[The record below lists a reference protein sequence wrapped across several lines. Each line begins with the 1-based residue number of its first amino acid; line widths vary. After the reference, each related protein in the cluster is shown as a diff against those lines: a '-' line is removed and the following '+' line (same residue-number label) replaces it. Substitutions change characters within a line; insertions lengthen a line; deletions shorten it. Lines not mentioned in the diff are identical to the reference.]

1 MAQHSRLSVA
11 PPPTPP
17 ARVSTGQL
25 LLRGQVTLTFF
36 AVLAHTAV
44 FNLLGAPGAAVVLAV
59 LFAGIL
65 ATAIPAVVRQRPARF
80 PWRRLPWAALAYV
93 AFAFLSVLWS
103 RWPQA
108 TALTWALQAA
118 VTAAALFAAFVLSW
132 QQLIRSLSSAL
143 KWILGLSLVLEAWVA
158 LRGRPLLP
166 NFADVPAGKID
177 PQWYW
182 VRGNLLGGGRLQG
195 IVGNANTLAFLC
207 VLALI
212 VFGVLFAARVRRRG
226 VLVVWMAI
234 AAFLLVRASSA
245 TAVLSL
251 LAVAVVL
258 ALTLLMRRTRR
269 PEQRTRLYLL
279 FAGLGLVTLLAL
291 WLARDAVFGLLGRG
305 SDLTGRQ
312 GIWDAVLARAAER
325 PLAGNGFSSPWVPW
339 DPAFSGWIVDHGIT
353 VFHAHEMWLDVF
365 LQLGAIGVALMAV
378 VFLAMTWRAWF
389 FAVDRPRWD
398 LRTDRPYSALA
409 LLPVLVTTMLLVQG
423 LVESGPIMLWGWM
436 LVVLLSFKMKAVPLV
451 GRGLSERDRTVETG
465 TPARRA
471 P

>member
-1 MAQHSRLSVA
+1 MAQRSRIPVA

-17 ARVSTGQL
+17 ARESTGRL
-25 LLRGQVTLTFF
+25 LLRGQITLTMF

-44 FNLLGAPGAAVVLAV
+44 FNLFGAPGAGVVLGV
-59 LFAGIL
+59 LLIGAL
-65 ATAIPAVVRQRPARF
+65 ATAIPGVVRGRPTRF
-80 PWRRLPWAALAYV
+80 PWRRLPWVALAYV
-93 AFAFLSVLWS
+93 AFALLSLLWS

-108 TALTWALQAA
+108 TAITWVLQAG
-118 VTAAALFAAFVLSW
+118 VTVVALFAASALSW
-132 QQLIRSLSSAL
+132 QEIVRSLSSAL
-143 KWILGLSLVLEAWVA
+143 KWILGLSLALELWVS
-158 LRGRPLLP
+158 LRGTPLLP
-166 NFADVPAGKID
+166 NFASVPTGKID

-182 VRGNLLGGGRLQG
+182 VRGNLFDGGRLQG

-212 VFGVLFAARVRRRG
+212 VFGVLFVARVRRRG
-226 VLVVWMAI
+226 ALIGWLIV
-234 AAFLLVRASSA
+234 AAFLLLRASSA
-245 TAVLSL
+245 TAYACAA
-251 LAVAVVL
+251 AVAVVL
-258 ALTLLMRRTRR
+258 VMTLLMRRTRR
-269 PEQRTRLYLL
+269 PGERTRLYVA
-279 FAGLGLVTLLAL
+279 FGGLGLLGAAAL
-291 WLARDAVFGLLGRG
+291 WFGRDAVFGALGRS
-305 SDLTGRQ
+305 SDLTGRL
-312 GIWDAVLARAAER
+312 GIWGEVAARGAER
-325 PLAGNGFSSPWVPW
+325 PIAGNGFSSPWVPW
-339 DPAFSGWIVDHGIT
+339 DPAFDGWIIDHGIT

-378 VFLAMTWRAWF
+378 AFLAMTWRAWF

-398 LRTDRPYSALA
+398 LREERPYAAIA
-409 LLPVLVTTMLLVQG
+409 LLPILVTTMLLVQG